1 MIISTVICEHK
12 KYINMFDL
20 RVLIFV
26 ILTSEKV
33 LKAIRLV
40 RYVVVFFATSKL
52 KLINNKL
59 TSSLLQFI
67 KFICFIRK

>member
-1 MIISTVICEHK
+1 
-12 KYINMFDL
+12 MFDL

-52 KLINNKL
+52 KLINKL